1 MRDIE
6 TYSPGKLSEALRLLA
21 ERGPEIRIVSGGTDL
36 IVQVLERKKDPRA
49 FLDISHLAELRY
61 IREED
66 GLIRIGSLTTH
77 REIEK
82 SALIKR
88 AAPFLCEAAFLV
100 GSPQIRNIATIGG
113 NIANAS
119 PVADSVPVLMVLGA
133 LLTLKSRSAERKV
146 ALDGFFIG
154 PGKSVL
160 RPDELL
166 VDISF
171 AKPGEGEASFYER
184 LGQRRL
190 LSISKVGVAFRA
202 RLEGKRMRGVAVALG
217 AVAPTVIMAPRTAA
231 FLEGKSY
238 SPEVAAGAAEI
249 AEEESRGISD
259 VRSTADYR
267 NRMAGALL
275 LRGMARVFE
284 APCAR

>member
-1 MRDIE
+1 MRDIK
-6 TYSPGKLSEALRLLA
+6 TYSPRKLSEALEMLA
-21 ERGPEIRIVSGGTDL
+21 VHGPEIRVISGATDL
-36 IVQVLERKKDPRA
+36 IVQVLEKKKDPRA
-49 FLDISHLAELRY
+49 LLDISHLEELRY
-61 IREED
+61 VEEDD
-66 GLIRIGSLTTH
+66 GLIRIGPLTTH

-82 SALIKR
+82 SALIR
-88 AAPFLCEAAFLV
+88 RTAPFLCEAAFLV
-100 GSPQIRNIATIGG
+100 GSPQIKNIATIGG

-119 PVADSVPVLMVLGA
+119 PVADSVPALMVLGA
-133 LLTLKSRSAERKV
+133 LLTLKSRSAEREVPIDK
-146 ALDGFFIG
+146 FFTG

-171 AKPGEGEASFYER
+171 AKPRAGEVSFYER

-202 RLEGKRMRGVAVALG
+202 RLERKRMSGVAVALG

-238 SPEVAAGAAEI
+238 SPEIAAGAARI

-259 VRSTADYR
+259 IRSTADYR
-267 NRMAGALL
+267 NKMAGALL
-275 LRGMARVFE
+275 LRGLARVMI
-284 APCAR
+284 